1 MASRAQPEGRTWE
14 STKQAM
20 DNALKRVRAHYA
32 LYKLSGY
39 SVPTIREPPLLR
51 VDWYFRNVNTNLIV
65 RLCSRT
71 RGLPNRRDLRVASR
85 WQNGTRQINY
95 TMNPRGACLGL

>member
-14 STKQAM
+14 STKQAA

-39 SVPTIREPPLLR
+39 SVPTIH
-51 VDWYFRNVNTNLIV
+51 WYFRNVNTNLIV

-95 TMNPRGACLGL
+95 TMNPRGACLGR